1 MKGPTMGKARDELIR
16 QHGGTPWREQK
27 AETWLEDSGITIRD
41 DEHAQWLDDLAQRI
55 KAENRP
61 ALVLRLQRRKGQ

>member
-1 MKGPTMGKARDELIR
+1 LRRTGRPARWATRAEALI
-16 QHGGTPWREQK
+16 
-27 AETWLEDSGITIRD
+27 SD

-61 ALVLRLQRRKGQ
+61 PLVLRLQRRKGQ

>member
-1 MKGPTMGKARDELIR
+1 MGKARDELIR
-16 QHGGTPWREQK
+16 QHGGTPWREKK
-27 AETWLEDSGITIRD
+27 AETWLEDSGVSISD

-61 ALVLRLQRRKGQ
+61 PLVLRLQRRKGQ